1 MADFSVTPI
10 AQTLKTPTPM
20 SLGEMLNFASGV
32 QQYKQAQQM
41 NPLAVQQQQQQLQT
55 QQQQLRALQ
64 QTYEQ
69 AQQMNPEL
77 LQQAQQTTS
86 SGKIA
91 LSVEEQKDLERK
103 NMQTFFADPNNFQT
117 NGRIDLDKINSA
129 VPKIAPLT
137 GEQYINKYTTLNT
150 AQTQAIEAKQKLTQD
165 QRAMIAQRFSILG
178 RMGVQDKNAYIDEM
192 KLMKQENPDNPDL
205 HRLLDAYM
213 TTWNEQMQSG
223 PELPGKAIAGAATLM
238 TPAEQ
243 QEKFGSK
250 VAMNEKGQVL
260 TTTQSVVGGK
270 PTVEVSIPQGL
281 QSPTSQGGTGGTGGA
296 VTTAGSEVAPGMR
309 LPYPVRRSDV
319 PFAPM
324 PTEDKDQTSGYTFRD
339 NLVNAQT
346 NLATKRRNV
355 EEVINQA
362 NKISESLVVPNFL
375 AQFGFPKGGTPEKME
390 RAVRQFFGSEQYD
403 LLAKDLAK
411 MAIDNSQAMGNVGG
425 TVAGLDMAS
434 VANGT
439 IKVTPDVLV
448 KIARRVQADQTNIDM
463 QANAAQ
469 QFGLRFG
476 DNNMKAFQQA
486 WNANSRDNK
495 IFEAINIL
503 ETESDPKKMENK
515 FKELFPSEKKRK
527 TILKQ
532 YKNLKSMAATGLPVE
547 PLGPEDF

>member
-1 MADFSVTPI
+1 MADFSVTPL
-10 AQTLKTPTPM
+10 AQTLKPPTRM

-32 QQYKQAQQM
+32 QQYKQAQEL
-41 NPLAVQQQQQQLQT
+41 NPLAVQQQQQQLKT
-55 QQQQLRALQ
+55 LQ
-64 QTYEQ
+64 KAYEQ

-77 LQQAQQTTS
+77 LQQARQTSRT
-86 SGKIA
+86 GEIA
-91 LSVEEQKDLERK
+91 LDVEEQKNLERG
-103 NMQTFFADPNNFQT
+103 NMQTFFANPNNFQT
-117 NGRIDLDKINSA
+117 NGRIDLDKINAA

-137 GEQYINKYTTLNT
+137 GSEYITKYTTLGKS
-150 AQTQAIEAKQKLTQD
+150 QTEAIEAKQNLTKD
-165 QRAMIAQRFSILG
+165 QRAMIAQRFAVLARTG
-178 RMGVQDKNAYIDEM
+178 AQDKNPYINEM
-192 KLMKQENPDNPDL
+192 ILMKQENPDNPDL
-205 HRLLDAYM
+205 QRLLDSYIA
-213 TTWNEQMQSG
+213 TWISDMKSG
-223 PELPGKAIAGAATLM
+223 PDLPAKALAGAATLM
-238 TPAEQ
+238 TIEQQ
-243 QEKFGSK
+243 QEKFAPQVTMDAQGR
-250 VAMNEKGQVL
+250 VL
-260 TTTQSVVGGK
+260 TTTQSVTGAK
-270 PTVEVSIPQGL
+270 PIVEVSIPAGL
-281 QSPTSQGGTGGTGGA
+281 QPQAPQGTNAPGA
-296 VTTAGSEVAPGMR
+296 AVGAAGSEIAPSVR
-309 LPYPVRRSDV
+309 LPYPVRRADQ
-319 PFAPM
+319 PYTLM
-324 PTEDKDQTSGYTFRD
+324 PTEEKDTTAGFDYRN
-339 NLVNAQT
+339 NLVNAQS

-375 AQFGFPKGGTPEKME
+375 AKFGFEKGGAPEKME

-448 KIARRVQADQTNIDM
+448 KIARRVQADQRNLDM
-463 QANAAQ
+463 QASGAQ
-469 QFGLRFG
+469 QFGQRFG
-476 DNNMKAFQQA
+476 DNNMKAFQQS
-486 WNANSRDNK
+486 WNANSRDTK
-495 IFEAINIL
+495 IFEAMNIL

>member
-1 MADFSVTPI
+1 MADFSVNPI
-10 AQTLKTPTPM
+10 AQTLKPPTPM
-20 SLGEMLNFASGV
+20 SLAEMVNLARGA
-32 QQYKQAQQM
+32 QEYQQAQKL

-55 QQQQLRALQ
+55 QR
-64 QTYEQ
+64 QTFEQ
-69 AQQMNPEL
+69 AQKMNPQL

-86 SGKIA
+86 SGAIA
-91 LSVEEQKDLERK
+91 LGVEEQKDLERK

-117 NGRIDLDKINSA
+117 NGRIDLDKINAA

-137 GEQYINKYTTLNT
+137 GEQYISKYTTLNT
-150 AQTQAIEAKQKLTQD
+150 AQTQAIDAKQKLTKD
-165 QRAMIAQRFSILG
+165 QRSMIAQRFSILG

-213 TTWNEQMQSG
+213 TTWNAQMQSG
-223 PELPGKAIAGAATLM
+223 PDLPSKAIAGAATLM

-243 QEKFGSK
+243 QSQFAPQVS
-250 VAMNEKGQVL
+250 MDEKGRVL
-260 TTTQSVVGGK
+260 TTTPSVVGK
-270 PTVEVSIPQGL
+270 PVVDVSIPQGL
-281 QSPTSQGGTGGTGGA
+281 QSQAPQGSTAPGAGG
-296 VTTAGSEVAPGMR
+296 TAGSEVAPGMR
-309 LPYPVRRSDV
+309 LPYPVRRSDQ
-319 PFAPM
+319 PYTAM
-324 PTEDKDQTSGYTFRD
+324 PTEDKDSASGYTFRD
-339 NLVNAQT
+339 NLVNAQS

-403 LLAKDLAK
+403 LLAKDLAN
-411 MAIDNSQAMGNVGG
+411 MAITNSQAMGNVGG

-463 QANAAQ
+463 QASGAQ
-469 QFGLRFG
+469 QFGSKYG

-486 WNANSRDNK
+486 WNANSKDTK

-503 ETESDPKKMENK
+503 ETESDPKKMESK

-532 YKNLKSMAATGLPVE
+532 YKNLKSLAATGLPAE
-547 PLGPEDF
+547 PLTPEDF

>member
-1 MADFSVTPI
+1 MADFSINPI
-10 AQTLKTPTPM
+10 AQNLKTSTPM
-20 SLGEMLNFASGV
+20 SLGEMLNIARGA
-32 QQYKQAQQM
+32 QEYRQAQQL

-55 QQQQLRALQ
+55 QQQQLQTLQ
-64 QTYEQ
+64 QTFEQ
-69 AQQMNPEL
+69 AQKMNPQL

-86 SGKIA
+86 SGAIA
-91 LSVEEQKDLERK
+91 LGVEEQKDLERK

-117 NGRIDLDKINSA
+117 NGRIDLDKINAA

-137 GEQYINKYTTLNT
+137 GEQYISKYTTLNT
-150 AQTQAIEAKQKLTQD
+150 AQTQAIDAKQKLTKD
-165 QRAMIAQRFSILG
+165 QRSMIAQRFSILG

-213 TTWNEQMQSG
+213 TTWNAQMQSG
-223 PELPGKAIAGAATLM
+223 PDLPGKALAGAATLL
-238 TPAEQ
+238 TFEQ
-243 QEKFGSK
+243 QQAQFAPQVS
-250 VAMNEKGQVL
+250 MDEKGRVL
-260 TTTQSVVGGK
+260 TTTPSIIGGK

-281 QSPTSQGGTGGTGGA
+281 QSQAPLGTTAPGA
-296 VTTAGSEVAPGMR
+296 AVGTAGSEVAPGMR
-309 LPYPVRRSDV
+309 LPYPVRRADQ
-319 PFAPM
+319 PYTEM
-324 PTEDKDQTSGYTFRD
+324 PTENKDSTSGYTFRD
-339 NLVNAQT
+339 NLVNAQS

-375 AQFGFPKGGTPEKME
+375 AQFGFPKGGKPEQME

-403 LLAKDLAK
+403 LLAKSLAR
-411 MAIDNSQAMGNVGG
+411 MAIDNSQTMGNVGG
-425 TVAGLDMAS
+425 TVAGLDMTA

-448 KIARRVQADQTNIDM
+448 KIARIVQADHRNIDM
-463 QANAAQ
+463 QASGAQ
-469 QFGLRFG
+469 QFSQKFG

-486 WNANSRDNK
+486 WNANSKDTR
-495 IFEAINIL
+495 IFEAMSIMES
-503 ETESDPKKMENK
+503 ETDLKKMDDK
-515 FKELFPSEKKRK
+515 FKALFPSEKKRK

-532 YKNLKSMAATGLPVE
+532 YKNLKSLAATGLPAE

>member
-1 MADFSVTPI
+1 MADFSVNPV
-10 AQTLKTPTPM
+10 AQNIKTPTPM
-20 SLGEMLNFASGV
+20 SLAEMLNLASGA
-32 QQYKQAQQM
+32 QAYQQAQKL

-55 QQQQLRALQ
+55 QQQQLQTLQ

-69 AQQMNPEL
+69 AQKMNPQL

-86 SGKIA
+86 SGAIA

-103 NMQTFFADPNNFQT
+103 NMQTFFADPKNFQT
-117 NGRIDLDKINSA
+117 NGRIDLDKINAA

-137 GEQYINKYTTLNT
+137 GEQYISKYTTLNT
-150 AQTQAIEAKQKLTQD
+150 AQTQAIDAKQKLTKD
-165 QRAMIAQRFSILG
+165 QRSMIAQRFSILG

-213 TTWNEQMQSG
+213 TTWNAQMQSG
-223 PELPGKAIAGAATLM
+223 PDLPSKAIAGAATLM

-243 QEKFGSK
+243 QSQFAPQVSID
-250 VAMNEKGQVL
+250 EKGRVL
-260 TTTQSVVGGK
+260 TTTPSVVGK
-270 PTVEVSIPQGL
+270 PVVDVSIPQGL
-281 QSPTSQGGTGGTGGA
+281 QSQAPQGSTAPGAGG
-296 VTTAGSEVAPGMR
+296 TAGSEVAPGMR
-309 LPYPVRRSDV
+309 LPYPVRRADQ
-319 PFAPM
+319 PYTEM
-324 PTEDKDQTSGYTFRD
+324 PTENKDLASGYTFRD
-339 NLVNAQT
+339 NLVNAQS

-403 LLAKDLAK
+403 LLAKDLAN
-411 MAIDNSQAMGNVGG
+411 MAITNSQAMGNVGG

-463 QANAAQ
+463 QASAAQ
-469 QFGLRFG
+469 QFGSRFG

-486 WNANSRDNK
+486 WNANSRDTK

>member
-1 MADFSVTPI
+1 
-10 AQTLKTPTPM
+10 
-20 SLGEMLNFASGV
+20 
-32 QQYKQAQQM
+32 
-41 NPLAVQQQQQQLQT
+41 
-55 QQQQLRALQ
+55 
-64 QTYEQ
+64 
-69 AQQMNPEL
+69 L

-86 SGKIA
+86 SGAIA
-91 LSVEEQKDLERK
+91 LGVEEQKDLERK

-117 NGRIDLDKINSA
+117 NGRIDLDKINAA

-137 GEQYINKYTTLNT
+137 GEQYISKYSSLGTL
-150 AQTQAIEAKQKLTQD
+150 QTQAIDAKQKLTKD
-165 QRAMIAQRFSILG
+165 QKAMIAQRFSILG
-178 RMGVQDKNAYIDEM
+178 RMGVQDKNQYINEM
-192 KLMKQENPDNPDL
+192 MLMKQENPDNPDL
-205 HRLLDAYM
+205 NRLLDAYIG
-213 TTWNEQMQSG
+213 TWMSEMQSG
-223 PELPGKAIAGAATLM
+223 PDLPKKAIAGAATLM

-243 QEKFGSK
+243 QTYFAPQ
-250 VAMNEKGQVL
+250 VTIDEKGRVL
-260 TTTQSVVGGK
+260 TTTQSVTGAK
-270 PTVEVSIPQGL
+270 PIVEVSIPAGL
-281 QSPTSQGGTGGTGGA
+281 QPQTTQGANVPGA
-296 VTTAGSEVAPGMR
+296 AAPAGSEVAPGMR

-324 PTEDKDQTSGYTFRD
+324 PTEDKDQASGYTFRD
-339 NLVNAQT
+339 NLVNAQS

-362 NKISESLVVPNFL
+362 NKISESLTVPNFL
-375 AQFGFPKGGTPEKME
+375 AQFGFSKGGAPEKME

-403 LLAKDLAK
+403 LLAKDLAR

-463 QANAAQ
+463 QASAAQ
-469 QFGLRFG
+469 QFGSRFG

-486 WNANSRDNK
+486 WNANSKDTK

>member
-1 MADFSVTPI
+1 MADFSVTPV
-10 AQTLKTPTPM
+10 AQNLKPPTPM
-20 SLGEMLNFASGV
+20 TLGEMLNFASGV
-32 QQYKQAQQM
+32 QQYKQAQQL

-55 QQQQLRALQ
+55 QQQQLQNLQ

-69 AQQMNPEL
+69 AQQINPLAVQKATQE
-77 LQQAQQTTS
+77 ARV
-86 SGKIA
+86 GEIA
-91 LSVEEQKDLERK
+91 LSVDEQKNIERT

-117 NGRIDLDKINSA
+117 NGRIDLDKINSV

-137 GEQYINKYTTLNT
+137 GTEYINKYTTLGT
-150 AQTQAIEAKQKLTQD
+150 AQTQAIDAKQKLTQD
-165 QRAMIAQRFSILG
+165 QRSMIAQRFSILG
-178 RMGVQDKNAYIDEM
+178 RMGVQDKNAYINEM
-192 KLMKQENPDNPDL
+192 QLMKKENPDNPDL

-213 TTWNEQMQSG
+213 TTWNSEMQSG
-223 PELPGKAIAGAATLM
+223 PDLPGKAIAGAATLM
-238 TPAEQ
+238 TPEQ
-243 QEKFGSK
+243 QQAQFSTKA
-250 VAMNEKGQVL
+250 AMDAQGRVL
-260 TTTQSVVGGK
+260 TTTQSVTGGK
-270 PTVEVSIPQGL
+270 PIVEVSLPQGL
-281 QSPTSQGGTGGTGGA
+281 QPQTPQGTNAPGAAGGA
-296 VTTAGSEVAPGMR
+296 AGSEIAPSVR
-309 LPYPVRRSDV
+309 LPYPVRRADQ
-319 PFAPM
+319 PYTLM
-324 PTEDKDQTSGYTFRD
+324 PTEDKDTTAGFDYRN
-339 NLVNAQT
+339 NLVNAQS

-375 AQFGFPKGGTPEKME
+375 AKFGFEKGGAPEKME

-448 KIARRVQADQTNIDM
+448 KIARRVQADQRNLDM
-463 QANAAQ
+463 QASGAQ
-469 QFGLRFG
+469 QFGQKFG

-486 WNANSRDNK
+486 WGANSRDTK
-495 IFEAINIL
+495 IFEAMNIL